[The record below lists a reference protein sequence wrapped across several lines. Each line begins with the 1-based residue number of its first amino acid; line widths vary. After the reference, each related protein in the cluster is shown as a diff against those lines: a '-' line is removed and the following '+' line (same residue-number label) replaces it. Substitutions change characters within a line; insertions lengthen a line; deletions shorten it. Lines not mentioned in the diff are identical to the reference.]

1 MIPSKAF
8 QRTDFIHLHLDDCW
22 IPDART
28 FLNSKFRRRESFIN
42 QANQDCYT
50 ISKPFSRFGFSRWP
64 TLAEPVGH
72 GHQHTVD
79 NLDLL

>member
-8 QRTDFIHLHLDDCW
+8 QRADFIHLHLDDCW
-22 IPDART
+22 IPNART

-42 QANQDCYT
+42 QANQDCYSQYNLET
-50 ISKPFSRFGFSRWP
+50 TFSIWLF